1 MAIAFTAVLYTVTF
15 TEAGLPAGTSWTV
28 TFDGVPG
35 PLPGTTIAFHA
46 ANGSYAYK
54 IANVSGYSLV
64 PWSGSQLVSGPGA
77 GVTVAFTA
85 NSSSSVPGGTDLFWA
100 LLAAVIVLAVLVV
113 VLALRGRKKPDDAP
127 AAWSPPAGAAAPA
140 PSPAGTA
147 GAPPPGAIAPPRRN
161 GRKASLLRP
170 GHGEVHSLPFVS
182 QRAGAKHEG
191 THTQVAVGAVPDP
204 GSGGP
209 PAP

>member
-35 PLPGTTIAFHA
+35 TSSGTTIAFHA

-100 LLAAVIVLAVLVV
+100 LLAAVIVLAGPRGCARAPRPEKARRCSRRVV
-113 VLALRGRKKPDDAP
+113 PTSGRRGARPISRRDRGRAP
-127 AAWSPPAGAAAPA
+127 TGRDRSPPAEWKE
-140 PSPAGTA
+140 S
-147 GAPPPGAIAPPRRN
+147 
-161 GRKASLLRP
+161 
-170 GHGEVHSLPFVS
+170 
-182 QRAGAKHEG
+182 
-191 THTQVAVGAVPDP
+191 
-204 GSGGP
+204 
-209 PAP
+209 